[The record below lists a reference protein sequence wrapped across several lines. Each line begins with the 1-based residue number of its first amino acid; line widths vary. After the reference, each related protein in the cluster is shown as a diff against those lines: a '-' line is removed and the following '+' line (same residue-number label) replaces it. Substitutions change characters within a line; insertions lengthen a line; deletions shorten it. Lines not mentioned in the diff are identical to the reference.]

1 VILSSLPVGNPFEEE
16 IEMEPV
22 IRLEDVAQELDAVSD
37 ESSVYLNVHTGEFVM
52 LSDEELI
59 AAEEGEDLE
68 NYPEWQRELIEK
80 AGEVLYNDDYVR
92 LPSKF
97 EIHEYSIMERFCYAV
112 EDEALSDRLLNS
124 IRGRGA
130 FRYFKDTIHEYGI
143 ADDWYAYRHEALK
156 EIARDWLEDNNIAYK
171 DE

>member
-1 VILSSLPVGNPFEEE
+1 
-16 IEMEPV
+16 MEPV
-22 IRLEDVAQELDAVSD
+22 IRLDDVVQELDAVPD

-52 LSDEELI
+52 LSEEELI

-68 NYPEWQRELIEK
+68 SFPEWQQEVIEK
-80 AGEVLYNDDYVR
+80 AGEVLYNDDYVC

-97 EIHEYSIMERFCYAV
+97 EIHEYSIMERFCYSV
-112 EDEALSDRLLNS
+112 EDEDLSDRLLNS

-156 EIARDWLEDNNIAYK
+156 EIARDWLETNDISYT
-171 DE
+171 DD